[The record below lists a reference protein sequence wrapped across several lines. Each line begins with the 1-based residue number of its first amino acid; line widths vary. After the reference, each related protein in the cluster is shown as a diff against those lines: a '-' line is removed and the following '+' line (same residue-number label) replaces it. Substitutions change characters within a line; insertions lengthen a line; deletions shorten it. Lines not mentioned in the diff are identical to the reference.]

1 MNNKFPQTA
10 RPANTLSDI
19 AALRRQLDEIERLE
33 RENKSG
39 NVRLDQIKN
48 QCDALQKDS
57 VDKLSVTAKKQLH
70 AYEDLE
76 YVTKRTQEINQV
88 MKALNNAESVD
99 LCFLMDCTNSMQRYI
114 EDVKNHIFETV
125 ELLKTRFPH
134 LRLRLAFVGYRDL
147 NLPKEK
153 QFSIL
158 DFTDENEFHLFVTMV
173 KCEYGADK
181 CEDVLGGLAKV
192 INLSWK
198 QPVRILI
205 HIGDAPSHG
214 QRYHDLLVKH
224 DHYLT
229 YDADGSIGYSY
240 IQEFVQLELKYYFGR
255 LTRHTDKMI
264 EQFCNYTEKQMTI
277 EQIEVNNFTNLL
289 PFIVESVSQ
298 SISKTSI
305 SLLKKHS
312 FNDANQTQKVDRHRN
327 IIFDETEPIWSGMQ
341 TKKLQVI
348 KYVCNDDLRC
358 EEIEQ
363 SWIIKIA
370 ENPFAEGGMRLAY
383 YGLMQYKGRWEKVVF
398 KEYKHID
405 SGANTKDKYLQ
416 LLDCQAVAE
425 YLAQKFNQLPE
436 LSNIKTVVKKI
447 KFIMTKLAFDRSK
460 DGKRRNLTQEKFIE
474 GTYKKFSNN
483 AGFVDYNDPSWTLQA
498 FSHWTYE
505 HTNGD
510 MMVVD
515 LQGIDIG
522 DNQTYLLTDP
532 CIHSTDLK
540 RFGGTNLGTA
550 GMKRFFQTHVC
561 NAICL
566 ALKLTPNKYQPALTT
581 TKYDRYFVNQS
592 KTVCQ

>member
-363 SWIIKIA
+363 SWNIKIA

-383 YGLMQYKGRWEKVVF
+383 NGLMQYKGRWEKVVF
-398 KEYKHID
+398 KE
-405 SGANTKDKYLQ
+405 
-416 LLDCQAVAE
+416 
-425 YLAQKFNQLPE
+425 
-436 LSNIKTVVKKI
+436 
-447 KFIMTKLAFDRSK
+447 
-460 DGKRRNLTQEKFIE
+460 
-474 GTYKKFSNN
+474 
-483 AGFVDYNDPSWTLQA
+483 
-498 FSHWTYE
+498 
-505 HTNGD
+505 
-510 MMVVD
+510 
-515 LQGIDIG
+515 
-522 DNQTYLLTDP
+522 
-532 CIHSTDLK
+532 
-540 RFGGTNLGTA
+540 
-550 GMKRFFQTHVC
+550 
-561 NAICL
+561 
-566 ALKLTPNKYQPALTT
+566 
-581 TKYDRYFVNQS
+581 
-592 KTVCQ
+592 

>member
-48 QCDALQKDS
+48 QCDAVQKDS

-158 DFTDENEFHLFVTMV
+158 DFTDKNEFHLFVTMV

-363 SWIIKIA
+363 SWNIKIA

-416 LLDCQAVAE
+416 LLDCQTVAE

-447 KFIMTKLAFDRSK
+447 KFIMAKLAFDRSK

-510 MMVVD
+510 MIVVD

-581 TKYDRYFVNQS
+581 TKYDRYFVNQP